1 MADSPESGALIR
13 TFVQLGK
20 TLGLETLAEGIEESA
35 QYSQLERDQC
45 DSGQGYLY
53 ARPLDADAVEAFLTA
68 RSVANFAATVET
80 KMLDNP

>member
-13 TFVQLGK
+13 TLVQLGK

-53 ARPLDADAVEAFLTA
+53 ARPLDADALEAFVTS
-68 RSVANFAATVET
+68 RSVASHVAST
-80 KMLDNP
+80 KTKARDG